1 MRERLYIGIDLGGTN
16 IKTGIVDS
24 QGNVLKKISVPTG
37 HGPDAVIANMV
48 SAANRAVDQA
58 GVNLDQ
64 IAAIGIASPGSL
76 SKSTGVV
83 VRCANLP
90 GWDSV
95 PLCDLVSK
103 ALGKP
108 TIMENDARAAV
119 YGEFMAGAGRSSTIR
134 SMIMI
139 TLGTGVGSGMILD
152 GRLVRGHTGMAGEIG
167 HLIVVSGGELCG
179 CGQRGCLEAYASAS
193 RVHRRAMQVLQNSNA
208 TSSLRNVIFKVGCPT
223 ARDVAEHA
231 RRGDT
236 LALQIWDETC
246 RFIAV
251 GCVNASHLMD
261 PEIIVLGGGMAAA
274 GKLLLDSVE
283 RHFREQY
290 WKIELPRTAIRIAE
304 LGNDAGF
311 VGAALLA
318 GEIAA
323 AREFAPTTEMVT
335 GVVEFSPHEREPN
348 SPSPKYSNGYCT
360 LR

>member
-1 MRERLYIGIDLGGTN
+1 M
-16 IKTGIVDS
+16 
-24 QGNVLKKISVPTG
+24 PTG

-48 SAANRAVDQA
+48 SANRAADQA

-95 PLCDLVSK
+95 PLCDLVSE
-103 ALGKP
+103 ALGQP
-108 TIMENDARAAV
+108 TIMENDARSAAF
-119 YGEFMAGAGRSSTIR
+119 GEFMAGSGRASAIR
-134 SMIMI
+134 NMIMI

-152 GRLVRGHTGMAGEIG
+152 GRLVHGHTGMAGELG
-167 HLIVVSGGELCG
+167 HMIVMSGGEICG

-193 RVHRRAMQVLQNSNA
+193 RVHRRAMQVLQNSKA
-208 TSSLRNVIFKVGCPT
+208 TSSLRNIIFKAGCPT

-236 LALQIWDETC
+236 LALHIWDETC
-246 RFIAV
+246 KFIAV
-251 GCVNASHLMD
+251 GCVNAAHLMD
-261 PEIIVLGGGMAAA
+261 PEIIVLGGGLAAA

-283 RHFREQY
+283 RHFRQQY
-290 WKIELPRTAIRIAE
+290 WKIETPRTVIRIAE

-311 VGAALLA
+311 IGAALLA

-323 AREFAPTTEMVT
+323 PLRLHRRVGMAKDALKV
-335 GVVEFSPHEREPN
+335 SPHGHPVTA
-348 SPSPKYSNGYCT
+348 SK
-360 LR
+360 L

>member
-1 MRERLYIGIDLGGTN
+1 MREGLYIGIDLGGTN
-16 IKTGIVDS
+16 IKAGIVDS

-58 GVNLDQ
+58 GVNIDQ

-83 VRCANLP
+83 IRCANLP

-108 TIMENDARAAV
+108 TIMENDARAAAF
-119 YGEFMAGAGRSSTIR
+119 GECMAGAGRAGTIR
-134 SMIMI
+134 NMIMI

-152 GRLVRGHTGMAGEIG
+152 GQLVHGHTGMAGEIG
-167 HLIVVSGGELCG
+167 HSIVVSEGELCG

-193 RVHRRAMQVLQNSNA
+193 RVHRRAMQVSQNSKA
-208 TSSLRNVIFKVGCPT
+208 TSSLRNLAFKTGSPT

-236 LALQIWDETC
+236 LALNIWDETC
-246 RFIAV
+246 KFIAV
-251 GCVNASHLMD
+251 GCVNAAHLMD
-261 PEIIVLGGGMAAA
+261 PEIIVLGGGLAAA

-290 WKIELPRTAIRIAE
+290 WKIEPPRAEIRIAE
-304 LGNDAGF
+304 VGNDAGF
-311 VGAALLA
+311 IGAALLA
-318 GEIAA
+318 GKVVAPLRLHRRAEMATDAIEV
-323 AREFAPTTEMVT
+323 ARHGHSVPT
-335 GVVEFSPHEREPN
+335 S
-348 SPSPKYSNGYCT
+348 K
-360 LR
+360 L